1 MSLAIWFYKDYIIS
15 HAVTDLKK
23 EAGQNLTEF
32 CQENS
37 PVVANDPFATTQ
49 EKTPYMNIT
58 RWPIPKSDRLYSL
71 QTKMEKLYIVSKN
84 KTWS

>member
-23 EAGQNLTEF
+23 EAEQKLTEF
-32 CQENS
+32 CQENA
-37 PVVANDPFATTQ
+37 PVVANDPFPTTQ

-58 RWPIPKSDRLYSL
+58 RWSILKSDRLYSF
-71 QTKMEKLYIVSKN
+71 QPKMRSSIQWEKN
-84 KTWS
+84 KTRS